1 MFAIAT
7 INALATKVGS
17 NNLGVIE
24 NTLGVFLITPKVF
37 SITPKVLE
45 PTLNHSALMVAI
57 ANINGSNC

>member
-24 NTLGVFLITPKVF
+24 NTLGLFKISFGVFFNKARFSANKVALLTNMLTF
-37 SITPKVLE
+37 SDF
-45 PTLNHSALMVAI
+45 
-57 ANINGSNC
+57 G

>member
-24 NTLGVFLITPKVF
+24 NTLGLFKRIAGRFLDPVI
-37 SITPKVLE
+37 
-45 PTLNHSALMVAI
+45 PTSD
-57 ANINGSNC
+57 

>member
-24 NTLGVFLITPKVF
+24 NTLGLFKISFGILNF
-37 SITPKVLE
+37 SAGKLGV
-45 PTLNHSALMVAI
+45 
-57 ANINGSNC
+57 